1 VRIEKKVPMN
11 NARRSVGKSSVVRLT
26 DKKDSVNRAMIYAH
40 WDEQGLVDDHVLY
53 SLEKYRPWVSN
64 LVFVSTN
71 YKRKCR
77 GLEQLCDRV
86 LTRENTG
93 FDFAS
98 WKAGLGVIDVSK
110 YQEVVFSNSSIYGPF
125 QPMES
130 VFARTKETSA
140 DLWGMTISEEHKER
154 HLQTYFFAMKKRV
167 LLSKVAKNFWNDVG
181 PFKKKRE
188 VIELFEMRLL
198 KEFEREGFRVSA
210 FFDGS
215 KCLQIPW
222 KEKIHHLVRHP
233 KRIRQSLAYLKACR
247 HKPYNPT
254 HLQWRQCLDSGA
266 PFLKIDLLRENP
278 NQLRRSSILRW
289 IRENTKYP
297 LDLIERHL
305 SRLNRVN
312 SFFV

>member
-1 VRIEKKVPMN
+1 MGIEKKAPMN
-11 NARRSVGKSSVVRLT
+11 NARRSVGKSSVVRPA

-77 GLEQLCDRV
+77 QLEQLCDKI
-86 LTRENTG
+86 LARENTG

-167 LLSKVAKNFWNDVG
+167 LLSEAAKRFWDDVG
-181 PFKKKRE
+181 PFQEQRD

-198 KEFEREGFRVSA
+198 KELELERFRVSA
-210 FFDGS
+210 FFDGAKS
-215 KCLQIPW
+215 LKIPW
-222 KEKIHHLVRHP
+222 REKLVNLLRHP
-233 KRIRQSLAYLKACR
+233 KKIRQSRAYLKACR
-247 HKPYNPT
+247 YMPYNPT
-254 HLQWRQCLDSGA
+254 HLQWRQCVDAGV
-266 PFLKIDLLRENP
+266 PFLKVDLLRDNP
-278 NQLRRSSILRW
+278 NHLRLGPIFRW
-289 IRENTKYP
+289 IQKNTKYP
-297 LDLIERHL
+297 LDLMKRNL
-305 SRLNRVN
+305 SRIKRTN
-312 SFFV
+312 